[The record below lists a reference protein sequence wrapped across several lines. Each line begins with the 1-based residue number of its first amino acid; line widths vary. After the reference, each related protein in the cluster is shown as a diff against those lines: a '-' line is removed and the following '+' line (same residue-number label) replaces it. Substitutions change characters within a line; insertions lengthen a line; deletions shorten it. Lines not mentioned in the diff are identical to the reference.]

1 MWGNTVA
8 IHNVLKKKNY
18 KAKFS
23 TSLIWKNKIDKDNS
37 EKKNTKKWKKK
48 KKTIL
53 EKKKAKKKKWKKK
66 GKQHTGKVKAKFPT
80 SSKLKKKSDKDNFEK
95 KTYGENT
102 IAKQKPC
109 EETL

>member
-1 MWGNTVA
+1 M
-8 IHNVLKKKNY
+8 KKKEE
-18 KAKFS
+18 
-23 TSLIWKNKIDKDNS
+23 DNFG
-37 EKKNTKKWKKK
+37 
-48 KKTIL
+48 
-53 EKKKAKKKKWKKK
+53 KKKAKKNEKK
-66 GKQHTGKVKAKFPT
+66 GKQHMGKVKAKFPT